1 MLLLFGDYEAFYG
14 DLADQ
19 ARAAALIDAMYA
31 ILSGCMEDEFQQE
44 VYANPDMSLEE
55 MNALYARLGS
65 EYKIGDLYGYTGREW
80 VAIPHTF
87 QSPLYYISY
96 AVSMLPA
103 LELFVLAD
111 EDFEAASAAYHAI
124 LMRPEYSALRTITE
138 ENGLRDPIEP
148 GSIERLSEE
157 LKRILRK

>member
-1 MLLLFGDYEAFYG
+1 
-14 DLADQ
+14 
-19 ARAAALIDAMYA
+19 
-31 ILSGCMEDEFQQE
+31 
-44 VYANPDMSLEE
+44 
-55 MNALYARLGS
+55 
-65 EYKIGDLYGYTGREW
+65 
-80 VAIPHTF
+80 
-87 QSPLYYISY
+87 
-96 AVSMLPA
+96 MLPA